1 MGKFPWVCP
10 KWAWLTSDLLCSL
23 QDECAISGAAGARCS
38 CSGAAGGGE
47 QVRLHE
53 ASVWQIQ
60 LCQGEALQAACHID
74 NTSSSSSSSN
84 SANKNNN
91 NVDDV
96 DNDNNNDG
104 GSVALIRGVHHQHLA
119 QDQNCNGVSGCQH
132 WVNKQQQGNLH
143 EQQQQLH
150 FLSFNLLLHHHAEH
164 SSEHSCLR
172 GIRHGA
178 GQQQQCKQYNHH
190 HRQQHN
196 AIQFGQHTAIAT
208 DASDNNNNNSCTNW
222 GRGQSARALHLRCLP
237 LLPDT
242 QRTAREATDPQRD
255 GPHVSLQCH
264 RTQTVPDQV
273 PGGGECVQTTVRNSI
288 LTLSVSLSLSRL
300 SSTCPTRRTLCAP
313 HWATIATRNAPIC
326 SSRIAT
332 TSGWTRN
339 CRRVA
344 STAARRVRPIAA
356 PCWVERGAGPDGD
369 NVSKTE

>member
-38 CSGAAGGGE
+38 CSGAASGGE

-60 LCQGEALQAACHID
+60 LRQGEALQAACHID
-74 NTSSSSSSSN
+74 NTSSSSSS
-84 SANKNNN
+84 ANNNN

-96 DNDNNNDG
+96 DNDNDDG

-132 WVNKQQQGNLH
+132 RVNKQQQGNLH
-143 EQQQQLH
+143 EQQHQLH
-150 FLSFNLLLHHHAEH
+150 FLSFHLLLHHHAEH
-164 SSEHSCLR
+164 SSEQFNSSCR
-172 GIRHGA
+172 CGIRHGA
-178 GQQQQCKQYNHH
+178 RQQQQCKQYNHH

-196 AIQFGQHTAIAT
+196 AIQLGQHTAIAT
-208 DASDNNNNNSCTNW
+208 DACNNNNNNSCSNW

-237 LLPDT
+237 VLADT

-255 GPHVSLQCH
+255 GPYVSLQCH
-264 RTQTVPDQV
+264 RTQAMPDQV
-273 PGGGECVQTTVRNSI
+273 PGGGECVQPAVRNS
-288 LTLSVSLSLSRL
+288 LPNSRALSLSRL
-300 SSTCPTRRTLCAP
+300 SSTFPTRRTLSAP
-313 HWATIATRNAPIC
+313 HWATIATRNVRIC

-344 STAARRVRPIAA
+344 STAARRARPIAA

-369 NVSKTE
+369 DVSKTE